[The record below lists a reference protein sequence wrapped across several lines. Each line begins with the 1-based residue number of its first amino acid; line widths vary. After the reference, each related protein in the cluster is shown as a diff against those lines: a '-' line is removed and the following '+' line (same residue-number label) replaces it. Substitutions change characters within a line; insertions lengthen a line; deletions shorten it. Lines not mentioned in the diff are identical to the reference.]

1 MLLDRCDMKEISIII
16 DRGEGREE
24 KDKERRELVH
34 LDIQYF
40 NKNDVEEQE
49 NDLKTIR
56 NRF

>member
-34 LDIQYF
+34 LDNQYF
-40 NKNDVEEQE
+40 NKNALEE
-49 NDLKTIR
+49 
-56 NRF
+56 